1 MEQQF
6 FLSVPYSP
14 GNYLNPV
21 QLASKISKTAS
32 YESLTL
38 EEKVQRL
45 EKGLEKIQN
54 NIPNVN
60 NCKEVFFQTIMN
72 LMNNSEDF
80 MKDFYEESPD
90 YFTNESIL
98 SMMQTLSWLSY
109 PDNIKKDI
117 LDKDL
122 ENYFEISSNDM

>member
-6 FLSVPYSP
+6 FLSAPYNP
-14 GNYLNPV
+14 GQYLNPV
-21 QLASKISKTAS
+21 QLASKISKTSS
-32 YESLTL
+32 YENLTL

-54 NIPNVN
+54 NTPDVK

-72 LMNNSEDF
+72 LMNNSEDYL
-80 MKDFYEESPD
+80 KDFYEESPD
-90 YFTNESIL
+90 YFINESIL

-109 PDNIKKDI
+109 PDNIKKEI

-122 ENYFEISSNDM
+122 ENYFETSSNEM